1 MLISAIVLCIFN
13 NLSPTWHRFHGLSS
27 LPGCDCACVMRA
39 QLPRLLLDPLPK
51 NTTWC
56 FWQACLTCLCKAE
69 TGEPG
74 IKGAWWRGKKEN
86 DWERTQTSLTC
97 KAASVVWPRWVPRQ
111 EGGGEITVL
120 VLALLVM
127 LSEVCAHTERFGHVN
142 NWVISPH
149 VVYAFHV
156 VSSFSSSIN
165 IMLLGLLYTCTKIQR
180 DK

>member
-1 MLISAIVLCIFN
+1 MCNACSAPAAPAACPAAATAPPWPASQEHNLMLLTGLPY
-13 NLSPTWHRFHGLSS
+13 LSMQSRNW
-27 LPGCDCACVMRA
+27 RA
-39 QLPRLLLDPLPK
+39 RNKRRLVK
-51 NTTWC
+51 
-56 FWQACLTCLCKAE
+56 
-69 TGEPG
+69 
-74 IKGAWWRGKKEN
+74 GKKEN

-127 LSEVCAHTERFGHVN
+127 FSEVCAHTEGFGHDN

-156 VSSFSSSIN
+156 VSSFPNSIN